1 MANEI
6 KRTNTLDPE
15 RDQTFT
21 TGAKREA
28 STDSRSSSSLN
39 RPSAFST
46 LGIGG
51 EGFWALLGWNTPN
64 GQGST
69 TGGSSARNTSVSGD
83 VAMRA
88 SSASANDGRATEG
101 GESVSGEDLGMLDEE
116 TWHWPTL
123 IARIFSFFLLALIL
137 ACIGLEE
144 ITDRFLILAAMICVF
159 LALVILV
166 TYDRPRKFII
176 GCLCGCCR
184 KEEEREGSSANSATS
199 GASSVRN
206 PILKTGAA
214 GV

>member
-1 MANEI
+1 MTKEL
-6 KRTNTLDPE
+6 KRTSTSDPD

-28 STDSRSSSSLN
+28 STDSRSNRGSSSVN

-88 SSASANDGRATEG
+88 SSASANGNGDAEG
-101 GESVSGEDLGMLDEE
+101 AESVSGEDLGMLDEE

-137 ACIGLEE
+137 VCIGLEE

-159 LALVILV
+159 LALVIVV

-176 GCLCGCCR
+176 GCMCGCCR
-184 KEEEREGSSANSATS
+184 KEEEREGSSANSTT
-199 GASSVRN
+199 SVRN
-206 PILKTGAA
+206 PILRTGAA